1 VNCQALVELV
11 TDYLE
16 RALEA
21 KELERFEEH
30 IALCPDC
37 AAYLDGMRQT
47 LRALGTIPPESLSPR
62 AREEL
67 LEAFR
72 GWSERPVS
80 QP

>member
-1 VNCQALVELV
+1 MNCQTLVELV

-47 LRALGTIPPESLSPR
+47 LRALGTILPESLSPR
-62 AREEL
+62 AQEEL

-80 QP
+80 QS